1 MTVILEGR
9 GLSKTF
15 HGDGIV
21 TEALRNVD
29 VELERGEFVSIMG
42 PSGCGKS
49 TLLNLLG
56 ALDVPTQGEVRFE
69 GEALSGLG
77 DRELTVIRRRR
88 VGFVFQFF
96 NLVPVLTVEENIA
109 FPAVMDGRRDSTER
123 LESILEAMAL
133 TDHRRKLPSQLSGGE
148 QQRAAIGRAL
158 INNPD
163 VLLVDEPTGNLDTVS
178 AGEVMAHLRILNEE
192 GQTILLV
199 THDPTVASRAKRVL
213 FMRDG
218 QIVEEIA
225 LPRRGD
231 RAAVIGRLLRV
242 EGAEPVK
249 AK

>member
-9 GLSKTF
+9 GLRKTYR
-15 HGDGIV
+15 GDGIV
-21 TEALRNVD
+21 TEALRGVD
-29 VELERGEFVSIMG
+29 LEIERGEFVSIMG

-56 ALDVPTQGEVRFE
+56 ALDTPTDGEVLFE
-69 GEALSGLG
+69 GDALSGLG
-77 DRELTVIRRRR
+77 DRDLTAIRRRR
-88 VGFVFQFF
+88 IGFVFQFF

-109 FPAVMDGRRDSTER
+109 FPAVMDGRRDTAEQ
-123 LESILEAMAL
+123 LETILRTLGL
-133 TDHRRKLPSQLSGGE
+133 TDHRRKLPAQLSGGE
-148 QQRAAIGRAL
+148 QQRTAIGRAL
-158 INNPD
+158 INEPD
-163 VLLVDEPTGNLDTVS
+163 VLLVDEPTGNLDTIS
-178 AGEVMAHLRILNEE
+178 AGDVMAQLRTLHEQ

-218 QIVEEIA
+218 QILEEIA

-242 EGAEPVK
+242 EGAEPVR